1 MVVVELLRFRHVE
14 SAIFLIPPKRTSCQ
28 LRTPL
33 MLLRTL
39 ITGILWLNVCVLICP
54 AGQPSAE
61 TRQFIAADSS
71 KQKVALIAADGQTI
85 WQHRIGPLHDL
96 HVLPDGHVLMQLNWT
111 EVVEIV
117 PGTGEIVWRYDAA
130 KQPANQGVRIEIHAF
145 QRLPDGATMVAESGP
160 ARLIE
165 LTPDLQVRRTI
176 PLQVA
181 KPDPH
186 HDTRLVRH
194 LASGNYLVCH
204 ETEGLVREYR
214 PDGTTAWEY
223 QVPLFGRERRPGHGV
238 DAFGN
243 QVFSALRLPGGNTLI
258 GTGNGH
264 SVLEVTPAG
273 QVVWSLHQ
281 NDLPGIQ
288 LAWVTSLQVLP
299 SGNLLINNCHAGPD
313 NPQLIEVSRDKKVV
327 WSFRDFERF
336 GDSLTN
342 SVILQVN
349 GKSVLGA
356 PPASK

>member
-1 MVVVELLRFRHVE
+1 
-14 SAIFLIPPKRTSCQ
+14 
-28 LRTPL
+28 
-33 MLLRTL
+33 
-39 ITGILWLNVCVLICP
+39 
-54 AGQPSAE
+54 
-61 TRQFIAADSS
+61 
-71 KQKVALIAADGQTI
+71 
-85 WQHRIGPLHDL
+85 RIGPLHDL

-223 QVPLFGRERRPGHGV
+223 Q
-238 DAFGN
+238 
-243 QVFSALRLPGGNTLI
+243 
-258 GTGNGH
+258 
-264 SVLEVTPAG
+264 
-273 QVVWSLHQ
+273 
-281 NDLPGIQ
+281 
-288 LAWVTSLQVLP
+288 
-299 SGNLLINNCHAGPD
+299 
-313 NPQLIEVSRDKKVV
+313 
-327 WSFRDFERF
+327 
-336 GDSLTN
+336 
-342 SVILQVN
+342 
-349 GKSVLGA
+349 
-356 PPASK
+356 